1 MDPIIRAMPVGGMP
15 RALARSRATPVAAP
29 PPVAPV
35 HAPVLPPAVVAPPVA
50 PAPSFAE
57 ELEKQV
63 ALARAELRRDMAAEL
78 GRERER
84 LREEARQA
92 AEREREDARREGYA
106 CGQEQAAA
114 EARAALRQETGR
126 LSAAVANLGQER
138 ANVLAQV
145 EDEVVEIVFCAVT
158 RMIGTALAG
167 REQVAA
173 LVDHLMAQA
182 RTADGL
188 TLRLH
193 PDDADLLAAHGD
205 GGAFGADVAL
215 RADAAVALGGCLID
229 SPVGRL
235 DLRLETLLDQ
245 LRATLLAVRAARAG
259 GPAA

>member
-15 RALARSRATPVAAP
+15 RALARTQAAPVAAP
-29 PPVAPV
+29 APVAPV
-35 HAPVLPPAVVAPPVA
+35 HAPVVPPPVVA
-50 PAPSFAE
+50 PAPSFAAE
-57 ELEKQV
+57 VEKQV

-78 GRERER
+78 ERERER
-84 LREEARQA
+84 LRDEARQA
-92 AEREREDARREGYA
+92 AEREREEARRAGYA
-106 CGQEQAAA
+106 SGQEQAAA
-114 EARAALRQETGR
+114 EAQAALRRETGR

-138 ANVLAQV
+138 ATLLAQV

-167 REQVAA
+167 REQVEA
-173 LVDHLMAQA
+173 LVNHLMAQA
-182 RTADGL
+182 RGADGL